1 MEQQQVEGQSK
12 VYLEIV
18 RKLQRMI
25 EEDHLVSGDKIP
37 SERELSDRLNVG
49 RSSVREALR
58 ALELLGLIETRRGEG
73 TFIHDFQEH
82 KLVELLGSFFVLE
95 GKTKKDLIEV
105 KVLLE
110 KDCIR
115 IMAEFNRKNPE
126 ASKDLYTWAKNN
138 TFTDEAYFSRLARL
152 TENRLME
159 RIWKTVNSYCKA
171 SGYEFLIKDRKQY
184 IILANA
190 LENGQKDEALEI
202 YETKIR
208 GFAKSE

>member
-105 KVLLE
+105 KELLE

-115 IMAEFNRKNPE
+115 IMAEFNQKNPE
-126 ASKDLYTWAKNN
+126 PIKDLYTWARNN
-138 TFTDEAYFSRLARL
+138 TFTDEAYFSKLARL

-171 SGYEFLIKDRKQY
+171 SGYEFFIKDRKQY
-184 IILANA
+184 IFLAEA
-190 LENGQKDEALEI
+190 LENGQKDKALEI

-208 GFAKSE
+208 GFAESE

>member
-1 MEQQQVEGQSK
+1 MQQQIEGQSK

-18 RKLQRMI
+18 RKLQKMI

-95 GKTKKDLIEV
+95 GKTKEDLIEV
-105 KVLLE
+105 KILLE

-115 IMAEFNRKNPE
+115 MMADYNRKHPDNI
-126 ASKDLYTWAKNN
+126 KDLYSWAR
-138 TFTDEAYFSRLARL
+138 TTSFTDEAYFSKLATL

-171 SGYEFLIKDRKQY
+171 SGYVFSIKDRKQY
-184 IILANA
+184 VIMAAL
-190 LENGQKDEALEI
+190 LENGQKDEALEA
-202 YETKIR
+202 YEQIR
-208 GFAKSE
+208 DLQ

>member
-1 MEQQQVEGQSK
+1 MKQSTTQQK

-25 EEDHLVSGDKIP
+25 EDDHLLPGDKIP
-37 SERELSDRLNVG
+37 SERELSERLNVG

-82 KLVELLGSFFVLE
+82 KLVEILGSFFVLE
-95 GKTKKDLIEV
+95 GKTKEDLLSV
-105 KVLLE
+105 KYLME

-115 IMAEFNRKNPE
+115 LMANDYQNNAESKKELYNW
-126 ASKDLYTWAKNN
+126 ASN
-138 TFTDEAYFSRLARL
+138 TSFTDEMYFSKLASL
-152 TENRLME
+152 SGNRLME
-159 RIWKTVNSYCKA
+159 RIWKTVNSYCAA
-171 SGYEFLIKDRKQY
+171 SGYAFPVIDRKQY
-184 IILANA
+184 IIMAELLA
-190 LENGQKDEALEI
+190 NGQKNEALSI

-208 GFAKSE
+208 DIRKRNDE

>member
-1 MEQQQVEGQSK
+1 MQQQIEGQSK

-82 KLVELLGSFFVLE
+82 KLVELLGSFFILE
-95 GKTKKDLIEV
+95 GKTKEDLIEV
-105 KVLLE
+105 KLLLE

-115 IMAEFNRKNPE
+115 IMAEYNRKNPE
-126 ASKDLYTWAKNN
+126 AIKDLYNWAKTNS
-138 TFTDEAYFSRLARL
+138 FTDEAYFSKLATL

-171 SGYEFLIKDRKQY
+171 SGYEFSIKDRKQY
-184 IILANA
+184 IIMAAL
-190 LENGQKDEALEI
+190 LENGQTDEALEI

-208 GFAKSE
+208 SFAINE

>member
-1 MEQQQVEGQSK
+1 MEQQIEGQSK

-25 EEDHLVSGDKIP
+25 EEDHLVPGDKIP

-95 GKTKKDLIEV
+95 GKTKDDLIEV
-105 KVLLE
+105 KLLLE

-115 IMAEFNRKNPE
+115 IMADYNRKNPD
-126 ASKDLYTWAKNN
+126 SIKDLYNWAKSNS
-138 TFTDEAYFSRLARL
+138 FTDEAYFSKLAAL
-152 TENRLME
+152 TDNRLME
-159 RIWKTVNSYCKA
+159 RIWKTVNSYCNA
-171 SGYEFLIKDRKQY
+171 SGHEFTIKDRKQY
-184 IILANA
+184 IIMAAL
-190 LENGQKDEALEI
+190 LENGQKEEALEI
-202 YETKIR
+202 YDTKIR
-208 GFAKSE
+208 ATDDK